1 MCDGVVRVKYGQQ
14 GRGRLSMSYLDGFSI
29 DAQ

>member
-14 GRGRLSMSYLDGFSI
+14 RGRLSMSYLDGFSI